1 MPSISQPVPFTEA
14 FAREDESAVYS
25 RAASLLVLGE
35 QLSEDALAPHR
46 DLSLRGAPEATELSD
61 ALPSE
66 DLALLAVPSIRP
78 SGERISRERLRGG
91 VERDLALGADEL
103 RERSA
108 ALAELAVRLEEQPDL
123 QGAAALF
130 EASLRDRHELVRLT
144 AAIGYMALAAD
155 PLPLQETVVAGT
167 RSEDPLV
174 RELAVTGL
182 ARFAPEH
189 PRLRELET
197 PTPSEDGGGR
207 SDSLIVHG
215 TFARS
220 SSWWQPRG
228 DFHSY
233 LRQEIR
239 PGLYSAA
246 DRFDWSGGY
255 SDRAR
260 AAAAADLRAWVDERE
275 LQGLDLFCHSHGGNA
290 AMLGTQGGLQAG
302 TLVLLSCP
310 AHPAKYFPDFDRVER
325 VVSVRVRLDL
335 VILLDRGGQRFRDSR
350 IEEHVLP
357 IWFDHA
363 ATHRPDVWRQY
374 DVPAMV

>member
-1 MPSISQPVPFTEA
+1 MPSISQPVPFTDA

-35 QLSEDALAPHR
+35 QLGEDALARHR
-46 DLSLRGAPEATELSD
+46 DLSLRGAPETLEPSD

-66 DLALLAVPSIRP
+66 DLAPLAVPTIRP
-78 SGERISRERLRGG
+78 SGERISRERVRGG
-91 VERDLALGADEL
+91 LEGDLALDVDDL
-103 RERSA
+103 RGRSA
-108 ALAELAVRLEEQPDL
+108 PLAELAVRLEEEPDL
-123 QGAAALF
+123 PRTAALF
-130 EASLRDRHELVRLT
+130 EACLQDRHELVRLA
-144 AAIGYMALAAD
+144 AAIAYMELAAD
-155 PLPLQETVVAGT
+155 PLALQETVVAAT
-167 RSEDPLV
+167 RSDDPLI
-174 RELAVTGL
+174 RELAATGL
-182 ARFAPEH
+182 ARFAPDH
-189 PRLRELET
+189 PRLRELMV
-197 PTPSEDGGGR
+197 PTPSEDGGER

-220 SSWWQPRG
+220 SSWWQPGG

-233 LRQEIR
+233 LRQEVR

-260 AAAAADLRAWVDERE
+260 AVAAADLRAWIDERE

-290 AMLGTQGGLQAG
+290 AMLGTQGGLEAG

-310 AHPAKYFPDFDRVER
+310 AHPATYLPDFDRVER

-335 VILLDRGGQRFRDSR
+335 VILLDRGGQRFRHPR
-350 IEEHVLP
+350 IEEQVLP

-363 ATHRPDVWRQY
+363 ATHRPDVWQRY
-374 DVPAMV
+374 DIPAMV